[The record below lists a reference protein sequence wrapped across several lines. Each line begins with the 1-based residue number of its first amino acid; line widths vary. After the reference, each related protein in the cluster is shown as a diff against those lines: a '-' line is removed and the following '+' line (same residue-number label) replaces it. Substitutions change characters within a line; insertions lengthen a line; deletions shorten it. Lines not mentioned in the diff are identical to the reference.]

1 MILKDYNDLLMSKK
15 LNEVAFEEIH
25 LATQP
30 HQSFENNPAE
40 KRYVI

>member
-15 LNEVAFEEIH
+15 LNEVAFEEIY

-30 HQSFENNPAE
+30 H
-40 KRYVI
+40 